1 VVARS
6 RVPPGMSTEERAVS
20 QSQLD
25 REWWLRTL
33 AIFQAPGAVF
43 VALRAE
49 PREDVDARQEPI
61 LALVLLAGMAGVL
74 VAPSTGRLLDE
85 SIVDG
90 SMAVVAVLV
99 FITGSLY
106 GAATYWIGGAALYAG
121 LRGAGSKGSYL
132 RARHIL
138 AFAAAPLIVG
148 LVLVWPVR
156 LAVYGSD
163 LFRSG
168 GSDSGGGGN
177 VVFELVLGALG
188 LWAVGLLVY
197 GIAVV
202 ERWTI
207 VRALVSVALVVLSL
221 LVITF
226 PFLIPL
232 ASR

>member
-1 VVARS
+1 MDAPRDEAVDQAAR
-6 RVPPGMSTEERAVS
+6 
-20 QSQLD
+20 D

-33 AIFQAPGAVF
+33 VVFQAPRAVF
-43 VALRAE
+43 AALRSEA
-49 PREDVDARQEPI
+49 PEDVEARQEPV

-85 SIVDG
+85 SLVDN

-99 FITGSLY
+99 FITGALY
-106 GAATYWIGGAALYAG
+106 GTATYWIGGAALYVG
-121 LRGAGSKGSYL
+121 LRGAGSKGSYM

-138 AFAAAPLIVG
+138 AFAAAPLVLG
-148 LVLVWPVR
+148 LLFVWPVR
-156 LAVYGSD
+156 IAVYGSD

-168 GSDSGGGGN
+168 GSDTGTGN
-177 VVFELVLGALG
+177 VVFEATLGAIG
-188 LWAVGLLVY
+188 LWAAGLLVY
-197 GIAVV
+197 GISVV
-202 ERWTI
+202 ERWSV
-207 VRALVSVALVVLSL
+207 VRSLVALALVVLSV

>member
-1 VVARS
+1 VA
-6 RVPPGMSTEERAVS
+6 TDEQAVS
-20 QSQLD
+20 QSELD

-43 VALRAE
+43 AALRAE
-49 PREDVDARQEPI
+49 PREDVDARQEPV
-61 LALVLLAGMAGVL
+61 LALVLLAGMAAVL

-85 SIVDG
+85 SIVDN

-99 FITGSLY
+99 FVTGGLY
-106 GAATYWIGGAALYAG
+106 GAATYWLGGAALYAG

-156 LAVYGSD
+156 MAVYGSD
-163 LFRSG
+163 LFRTG
-168 GSDSGGGGN
+168 GSDSGAGN
-177 VVFELVLGALG
+177 VVFEALLGAIG
-188 LWAVGLLVY
+188 LWALGLLVY

>member
-1 VVARS
+1 MA
-6 RVPPGMSTEERAVS
+6 TDEHAVS
-20 QSQLD
+20 QAELD

-33 AIFQAPGAVF
+33 AVFQAPRAVF
-43 VALRAE
+43 AALRAE
-49 PREDVDARQEPI
+49 SREEVEARQEPV

-85 SIVDG
+85 SIVDN
-90 SMAVVAVLV
+90 SSAVVAVLI
-99 FITGSLY
+99 FITGALY

-132 RARHIL
+132 RARHVL

-148 LVLVWPVR
+148 LVVVWPVR

-168 GSDSGGGGN
+168 GEDSGRGN
-177 VVFELVLGALG
+177 VVFEVLLGAIG

-207 VRALVSVALVVLSL
+207 LRALVSVALVVLSL